1 MSLKLYHDKI
11 KLMAENGN
19 QGKRLK
25 DRIGKQELITT
36 YLWNVKHRNL
46 ALDTEK
52 RRKSKRW
59 I

>member
-36 YLWNVKHRNL
+36 YL
-46 ALDTEK
+46 
-52 RRKSKRW
+52 
-59 I
+59 